1 MGLFDDIMAKGAALR
16 ITEEILYAEVFR
28 EIESGVRRDGIWAK
42 ALSESEMLE
51 GPAKAKYIK
60 LRVQA
65 LKDEVSIA
73 LAAREAEAR
82 GAQTREL
89 NKPSSKQTLEGVTE
103 DDWGNVRLILVLIVV
118 AVCAA
123 VVFASR

>member
-1 MGLFDDIMAKGAALR
+1 MGLFDDIRAKGAALR

-28 EIESGVRRDGIWAK
+28 EVESGVRRDGIWAK
-42 ALSESEMLE
+42 ALSESEMQE

-73 LAAREAEAR
+73 LAAREAEHR
-82 GAQTREL
+82 VEEH
-89 NKPSSKQTLEGVTE
+89 KPPRTIMRLEGVTE
-103 DDWGNVRLILVLIVV
+103 DHWIVPLGVWGAVIICLLSLVL
-118 AVCAA
+118 
-123 VVFASR
+123 SL

>member
-1 MGLFDDIMAKGAALR
+1 MSLFDDIRAKGAALR

-42 ALSESEMLE
+42 ALSESEMQE
-51 GPAKAKYIK
+51 GLAKAKYIK

-73 LAAREAEAR
+73 LAAREAEHR
-82 GAQTREL
+82 VEEHEPPRTSQNFG
-89 NKPSSKQTLEGVTE
+89 GVTK
-103 DDWGNVRLILVLIVV
+103 DHWIVPLGVWGAVIICLLSLVLS
-118 AVCAA
+118 
-123 VVFASR
+123 F

>member
-1 MGLFDDIMAKGAALR
+1 MGLFDDIKAKGAALR
-16 ITEEILYAEVFR
+16 ITEEILYAEVLH
-28 EIESGVRRDGIWAK
+28 EMESGVRRNGIWAK

-73 LAAREAEAR
+73 LAAREAEACR
-82 GAQTREL
+82 VQTREL
-89 NKPSSKQTLEGVTE
+89 HKPSSEQTL
-103 DDWGNVRLILVLIVV
+103 
-118 AVCAA
+118 
-123 VVFASR
+123 